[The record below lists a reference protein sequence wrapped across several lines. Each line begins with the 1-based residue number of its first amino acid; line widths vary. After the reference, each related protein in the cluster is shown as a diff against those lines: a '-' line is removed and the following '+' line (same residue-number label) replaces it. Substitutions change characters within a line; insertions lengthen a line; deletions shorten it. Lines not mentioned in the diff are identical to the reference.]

1 MIMKGKVF
9 KNKFVFWTILLLNI
23 ILLISFSFGIYNKIE
38 NYYADD
44 FIDVLL
50 LAVISVVT
58 LLSFI
63 SLTLFIT
70 KNKNSII
77 VFSAVL
83 ILILLFISIFVFY
96 SIFIVKDFGENVTD
110 LYTVP
115 GVYFIIFGILFIC
128 HKFKYRQDLFELEL
142 EEIGTREN

>member
-23 ILLISFSFGIYNKIE
+23 ILLISFSIGIYNKIE

-50 LAVISVVT
+50 LAIISVVT

-83 ILILLFISIFVFY
+83 ILILLFISVFVFY

-110 LYTVP
+110 LYTVS
-115 GVYFIIFGILFIC
+115 GVYFIIFGILFII